1 MKTEWSR
8 RDFVRIGA
16 LGAAAAAPVLAGKPA
31 AAAANMS
38 KDAGKA
44 GHIEAGALESRPQ
57 TAAVIRRPII
67 LCSRGEVWGRK
78 VLEPAWQTWLEKHN
92 MLEAIEKGA
101 NVVELDP
108 EDQSVGYGGLPNEE
122 GVVELDAC
130 VMAGPFHQCGAV
142 AGLQGI
148 KTPSSVARLV
158 MERTDH
164 ILLVGAG
171 AKQFALQ
178 MGFLEENLLTEASRQ
193 AWLKWKA
200 SLSREDDWLE
210 PGEKKIYRPTGTIN
224 VLGLDDR
231 GDLFGITTTSGLAFK
246 IPGRVGDSPI
256 IGAGLYLDNEI
267 GAAGATG
274 RGEEVI
280 RTCGSF
286 YTVSKMAQGLSPQ
299 AACEAACRRLIEV
312 NGGKADF
319 NVKFI
324 AVNKAGETGCA
335 QLKGS
340 ENTHLSCISAQGFQ
354 AQQGTIK
361 IAK

>member
-1 MKTEWSR
+1 MTKRISR

-16 LGAAAAAPVLAGKPA
+16 LGAAAAPVLAGRPA
-31 AAAANMS
+31 AAEESAAS
-38 KDAGKA
+38 VSAGRSA
-44 GHIEAGALESRPQ
+44 AGAQEAVHKAADALHRP
-57 TAAVIRRPII
+57 VI
-67 LCSRGEVWGRK
+67 LCSRGEKWGRK
-78 VLEPAWQTWLEKHN
+78 VLEPAWQTWLEKRS
-92 MLEAIEKGA
+92 MLDAVEKGA
-101 NVVELDP
+101 NVAELDP
-108 EDQSVGYGGLPNEE
+108 EDNTVGYGGLPNEE

-148 KTPSSVARLV
+148 KTPSAVARLV

-178 MGFLEENLLTEASRQ
+178 MGFTEENLLTEASRQ
-193 AWLKWKA
+193 EWLKWKA
-200 SLSREDDWLE
+200 ALSNEDDWLE

-299 AACEAACRRLIEV
+299 AACEAACRRIIEV

-335 QLKGS
+335 QLKGR
-340 ENTHLSCISAQGFQ
+340 EGTHFSCIRTDGFQ
-354 AQQGTIK
+354 ALQGTIRM
-361 IAK
+361 AQ

>member
-1 MKTEWSR
+1 MSSEWTR

-16 LGAAAAAPVLAGKPA
+16 LGAATALSGSAATARSQDKPLAGA
-31 AAAANMS
+31 
-38 KDAGKA
+38 
-44 GHIEAGALESRPQ
+44 RP
-57 TAAVIRRPII
+57 VI
-67 LCSRGEVWGRK
+67 LCSRGESWGRK
-78 VLEPAWQTWLEKHN
+78 VLEPAWQTWLEKRN
-92 MLEAIEKGA
+92 MLDAVEKGA

-108 EDQSVGYGGLPNEE
+108 EDQTVGYGGLPNEA

-142 AGLQGI
+142 AGLQNI

-164 ILLVGAG
+164 ILLVGEG
-171 AKQFALQ
+171 AKQFALRL
-178 MGFLEENLLTEASRQ
+178 GFHEENLLTEASRL

-200 SLSREDDWLE
+200 SLSPSDDWLE

-256 IGAGLYLDNEI
+256 VGAGLYLDNEV

-286 YTVSKMAQGLSPQ
+286 YAVSQMARGLSPQ
-299 AACEAACRRLIEV
+299 AACEAACRRIIEV
-312 NGGKADF
+312 NGGKVDF
-319 NVKFI
+319 NVKFV
-324 AVNKAGETGCA
+324 AVNKRGEVGCA
-335 QLKGS
+335 QLKGG
-340 ENTHLSCISAQGFQ
+340 EGTFFSCISAQGFQ
-354 AQQGTIK
+354 ALQGAIQL
-361 IAK
+361 AK

>member
-1 MKTEWSR
+1 MSSELTR

-16 LGAAAAAPVLAGKPA
+16 LGAASAFTVPPTAGAAPHMAVPEALTGA
-31 AAAANMS
+31 AP
-38 KDAGKA
+38 D
-44 GHIEAGALESRPQ
+44 
-57 TAAVIRRPII
+57 RRPLL
-67 LCSRGEVWGRK
+67 LCSRGEKWGRK
-78 VLEPAWQTWLEKHN
+78 VLEAAWQTWLEKGN
-92 MLEAIEKGA
+92 MLDAVEKGA

-108 EDQSVGYGGLPNEE
+108 EDQSVGYGGLPNED

-142 AGLQGI
+142 AGLQNI

-171 AKQFALQ
+171 AKKFALQ
-178 MGFLEENLLTEASRQ
+178 MGFSEENLLTEASRL

-210 PGEKKIYRPTGTIN
+210 PEEKKIYRPTGTIN
-224 VLGLDDR
+224 VLGLDGR

-286 YTVSKMAQGLSPQ
+286 FTVAQMGRGLSPQ
-299 AACEAACRRLIEV
+299 AACEAACRRIIEV

-335 QLKGS
+335 QIKGG
-340 ENTHLSCISAQGFQ
+340 EGTHVSWISGEGFQ
-354 AQQGTIK
+354 AQQGAIQLVK
-361 IAK
+361 